1 MSIGLIGR
9 MSEHDQITQYIRRNP
24 ANWKGNGS
32 TGDADIRVPMADRF
46 QRRSIRLRGY
56 DYTRAGAYY
65 VTVCTQGRLPL
76 FGDVVNDVMVPNAMG
91 NIVQRCWDAIP
102 EHMPMVVCDAFVV
115 MPNHV
120 HGIIVITDLARSSA
134 ENDSLVG
141 GVGAANSPPLRIPA
155 TNDSDEPTSPD
166 GVNIPRR
173 PPIAIM
179 VKNSL
184 GHIMQTFKAAVSRQ
198 AVRDGLMPRGAPI
211 WQRGYYERIIRDTA
225 SHDRIAQYIA
235 ENPAHWKN
243 DRMNR

>member
-1 MSIGLIGR
+1 
-9 MSEHDQITQYIRRNP
+9 
-24 ANWKGNGS
+24 
-32 TGDADIRVPMADRF
+32 MADRF
-46 QRRSIRLRGY
+46 HRRSIRLRGY

-120 HGIIVITDLARSSA
+120 HGIIVITDVAGSSVD
-134 ENDSLVG
+134 NGSSDVDGRG
-141 GVGAANSPPLRIPA
+141 GVGAGNFPPLHAAPTDPGR
-155 TNDSDEPTSPD
+155 TNDPGGTTMRAGNFP
-166 GVNIPRR
+166 PR

-184 GHIMQTFKAAVSRQ
+184 GHIVQTFKAAVSRQ
-198 AVRDGLMPRGAPI
+198 AVREGLMPRGTPI
-211 WQRGYYERIIRDTA
+211 WQRGYYESIIRDAA
-225 SHDRIAQYIA
+225 SRDRITQYIA
-235 ENPAHWKN
+235 ENPANWKE
-243 DRMNR
+243 DRMNRL

>member
-1 MSIGLIGR
+1 
-9 MSEHDQITQYIRRNP
+9 
-24 ANWKGNGS
+24 
-32 TGDADIRVPMADRF
+32 MADRF
-46 QRRSIRLRGY
+46 HRRSIRLRGY

-76 FGDVVNDVMVPNAMG
+76 FGDVLNDVMIPNAMG

-120 HGIIVITDLARSSA
+120 HGIVVITDMASSGS
-134 ENDSLVG
+134 SLVG

-155 TNDSDEPTSPD
+155 TNDVPDAPPPPD
-166 GVNIPRR
+166 GTDIPRR

-179 VKNSL
+179 VPNSL

-198 AVRDGLMPRGAPI
+198 AVRDGLMPRGTPI
-211 WQRGYYERIIRDTA
+211 WQRGYYERIIRDGGE
-225 SHDRIAQYIA
+225 HERIAQYIA
-235 ENPAHWKN
+235 ENPTNWKG
-243 DRMNR
+243 DRFNR

>member
-1 MSIGLIGR
+1 MATVGAGSIRPLFRYSG
-9 MSEHDQITQYIRRNP
+9 T
-24 ANWKGNGS
+24 
-32 TGDADIRVPMADRF
+32 MADRF
-46 QRRSIRLRGY
+46 HRRSIRLRGY

-120 HGIIVITDLARSSA
+120 HGIIVITDTTRSSV
-134 ENDSLVG
+134 NDGS
-141 GVGAANSPPLRIPA
+141 VGAANSRPLQIPA
-155 TNDSDEPTSPD
+155 PTDDP
-166 GVNIPRR
+166 GETTTPRR

-179 VKNSL
+179 VRNSL

-198 AVRDGLMPRGAPI
+198 AVRDGLMPRGTPI
-211 WQRGYYERIIRDTA
+211 WQRGYYETIIRDAA
-225 SHDRIAQYIA
+225 SHDRIARYIA
-235 ENPAHWKN
+235 DNPANWKG
-243 DRMNR
+243 DRFNR